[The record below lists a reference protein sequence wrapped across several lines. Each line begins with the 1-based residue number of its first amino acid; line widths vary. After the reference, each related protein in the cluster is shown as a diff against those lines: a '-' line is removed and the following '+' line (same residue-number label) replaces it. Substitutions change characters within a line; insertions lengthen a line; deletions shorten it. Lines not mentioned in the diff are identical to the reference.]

1 MEFMLTE
8 CCICGRGIWIRM
20 SSYMCVYVAECERVS
35 VIRWSAI
42 GSVAMNESS
51 RGHLSTLPPYV
62 CTHIYHSA
70 QLRTHTYTQIHV
82 CTYAY
87 IHTQIKTNLHFSL
100 DVFVYLSIFY
110 SHPFLFD
117 FLFDFHLLTPPLTPL
132 IRLSLFLVN
141 LIKQKSKSTKTQI

>member
-1 MEFMLTE
+1 
-8 CCICGRGIWIRM
+8 
-20 SSYMCVYVAECERVS
+20 
-35 VIRWSAI
+35 
-42 GSVAMNESS
+42 MNESS

-117 FLFDFHLLTPPLTPL
+117 FLFDFHLLHSSFDSTYSPFFISCESHQAEIEVNKNANINSSSAGKVFQLLRCAVGAACKSSYWENSCTHALTNASIHAPV
-132 IRLSLFLVN
+132 FM
-141 LIKQKSKSTKTQI
+141 